1 MDWTLLIF
9 AYVGLTAN
17 NPAMGPVVVQQVEFA
32 TEQLCLDART
42 KLAQDWAKALNGTES
57 HAPYYVTTSCL
68 RRR

>member
-9 AYVGLTAN
+9 AYIGLTSSN
-17 NPAMGPVVVQQVEFA
+17 SPMGPTRVHQVEFA
-32 TEQLCLDART
+32 TEQLCQEART

-57 HAPYYVTTSCL
+57 HAPYYVTTSCI